1 MALRTFAAIDVG
13 SSDLE
18 LGIYEISMKF
28 GVRRIDHIRH
38 KIALGRTTF
47 HEGKIS
53 YELVEELCEVLKDF
67 TAIMESY
74 KVAGYQAYATSA
86 MRQAK
91 NSRIVVDQI
100 RVRTGLEVQIISN
113 SEQRL
118 LGCMAIAV
126 KDIEFQK
133 IIQDGTAII
142 DVGFGSMQLS
152 LFEYDVL
159 VSTQNIPM
167 GVMQLKETMTQIK
180 ALQETEYE
188 LLEEMIGNELI
199 TFRKLYLKGRDIT
212 NLIAIGET
220 LIPVIADLERRG
232 SSRQWIAAEE
242 FLAFCGKIWK
252 MPLDIVQ
259 ERLEINAESA
269 AMLLAGLVIYKQV
282 LEMTGAKMIWL
293 PGISLVDGI
302 AAEYGENFKLMKLN
316 HDFNNDIIAA
326 ARNMARRY
334 KCHMAH
340 IQAVEKMALAI
351 FDASKK
357 IHGLKA
363 RERLLLQIAANLHGC
378 GKFISVRNTGECC
391 YNIIMSTEII
401 GLSHLEREIVANV
414 VRYHIQEFE
423 YNEVYIQYRP
433 FPGSKRISGEGVN
446 ILIAKLT
453 AILRL
458 ANAMDQSHRQRLTD
472 AAIRIREKQL
482 VITSKLLVDLRL
494 EELAIHEKADFFEE
508 IFGLRPIL
516 RQIRRV

>member
-1 MALRTFAAIDVG
+1 MRTFAAIDVG

-18 LGIYEISMKF
+18 LGIYEISRKS

-38 KIALGRTTF
+38 KTALGRTTF
-47 HEGKIS
+47 RGGKIS

-67 TAIMESY
+67 TAVMESY
-74 KVAGYQAYATSA
+74 KAAGYRAYATSA
-86 MRQAK
+86 MREAK
-91 NSRIVVDQI
+91 NNKIVVDQI

-167 GVMQLKETMTQIK
+167 GVMQLKETLTQIK

-188 LLEEMIGNELI
+188 LLEEMIRNELI
-199 TFRKLYLKGRDIT
+199 TFRKLYLKGRNIT

-220 LIPVIADLERRG
+220 LIPVIADLERRRN
-232 SSRQWIAAEE
+232 SRIEAEE
-242 FLAFCGKIWK
+242 FLAFCGNVWK
-252 MPLDIVQ
+252 MPLDRVQ
-259 ERLEINAESA
+259 EQLEINAESA
-269 AMLLAGLVIYKQV
+269 AMLLSGLVIYKQV

-302 AAEYGENFKLMKLN
+302 AAEYAENNRLMKLN

-334 KCHMAH
+334 KCHMPH

-433 FPGSKRISGEGVN
+433 FPGSSRISGEGVN

-458 ANAMDQSHRQRLTD
+458 ANAMDQSHRQRLAD
-472 AAIRIREKQL
+472 AAIRIKEKEL
-482 VITSKLLVDLRL
+482 VITSNMPVDLRL
-494 EELAIHEKADFFEE
+494 EKLAVNEKADFFEE

-516 RQIRRV
+516 RQIRRM